1 MQTTRGLDRLVFFTD
16 AVSAIAITLLILP
29 LVEAVGEAAH
39 EGADRFFD
47 DNLGQIAAFVLS
59 FAVIARMWMTH
70 HAIFEHV
77 KTYNRSLLLL
87 SLAWAFTIVVLPLPT
102 EMTSQFDTTDLVV
115 AFYIGTMAA
124 SSLLLMLMAL
134 LVRRNPQLELD
145 ENPVTGRTVFA
156 TVVATIGFFIA
167 LIVGVLVPVVNFWA
181 LFVILL
187 TIPLQ
192 HIYKRRVDAAAR
204 AANYMPRG

>member
-1 MQTTRGLDRLVFFTD
+1 
-16 AVSAIAITLLILP
+16 
-29 LVEAVGEAAH
+29 
-39 EGADRFFD
+39 
-47 DNLGQIAAFVLS
+47 
-59 FAVIARMWMTH
+59 
-70 HAIFEHV
+70 
-77 KTYNRSLLLL
+77 
-87 SLAWAFTIVVLPLPT
+87 
-102 EMTSQFDTTDLVV
+102 
-115 AFYIGTMAA
+115 
-124 SSLLLMLMAL
+124 MLMAL

-167 LIVGVLVPVVNFWA
+167 LIVGVLVPVINFWA